1 MEKSAVASTVLPLAN
16 GPLQKT
22 HSGDFNDQQPR
33 PRRLVPGVLILA
45 LTFYLYVSAAYLRST
60 WPYQDLDDGE
70 QQQPTLESQCVQPD
84 ALFPIH
90 NNTELQRVYDYI
102 STDSFRAASIDRLS
116 GAVKVKS
123 VSFDDLGA
131 IGEDTRWDAFYD
143 FSAYLQATFP
153 RIHAQLDVEKVNTH
167 GLLYT
172 WTGSDASLKPTLLM
186 AHQDTVPVPAETI
199 DAWTHPPWSGH
210 YDGKYIWG
218 RGASDCKNQLI
229 ATLETVEL
237 LLEAKF
243 QPKRTVLLSFGFD
256 EECSGRQGAAKLSA
270 AIEARYGKDG
280 IAVIVDEGSGFEQT
294 WGTIFA
300 KPGTAEKGYTDVDI
314 TIRMPGGHSS
324 VPADHTSIGVI
335 SDLITRIEAE
345 QYRTHLETDNPYFTQ
360 LQCGAAHS
368 PDFPSKLKD
377 LLAQRRRAPV
387 SCRARPDHLAVEAAK
402 QGPEIKYLM
411 QTSQAV
417 DVISGGVK
425 INALPERVTVKVNH
439 RINVGDTAQLVY
451 DRLTKLS
458 SAVANKF
465 NLTLHAFEDDPQE
478 APSSITLTSSRNAL
492 PVAPVTPVDE
502 KPFEVLA
509 GTIRALY
516 GEEVVV
522 TPGIMTGNTDTRY
535 YWDLTRHIFRFGPGY
550 DPSDAPG
557 MGSIH
562 TVNEKVSVLQHVN
575 AVKWFTLFVLN
586 MDQAEL

>member
-1 MEKSAVASTVLPLAN
+1 MEKSAASTVLPLAN
-16 GPLQKT
+16 GPLQKIR
-22 HSGDFNDQQPR
+22 NDDNNGQPAR
-33 PRRLVPGVLILA
+33 PRRLVPGALILA
-45 LTFYLYVSAAYLRST
+45 LTFYLYISVAFMRTS
-60 WPYQDLDDGE
+60 WPYQGLDDG
-70 QQQPTLESQCVQPD
+70 QQQPTFKSHCVQPD
-84 ALFPIH
+84 ALFPSQ
-90 NNTELQRVYDYI
+90 NNTELQRVYDYL
-102 STDSFRAASIDRLS
+102 STDSFRTASIDRLS

-131 IGEDTRWDAFYD
+131 VGEDPRWDAFYD
-143 FSAYLQATFP
+143 FSAYLKATFP
-153 RIHAQLDVEKVNTH
+153 LIHAQLDVEKVNTH

-172 WTGSDASLKPTLLM
+172 WTGSDSSLRPTLLM

-243 QPKRTVLLSFGFD
+243 QPKRTLLLSFGFD
-256 EECSGRQGAAKLSA
+256 EECSGRQGAAQLSS

-294 WGTIFA
+294 WGTTFA

-345 QYRTHLETDNPYFTQ
+345 QYRTHLESENPYFTQ

-368 PDFPSKLKD
+368 PDFPAKLKD

-417 DVISGGVK
+417 DVIAGGVK
-425 INALPERVTVKVNH
+425 INALPESVTVKVNH

-451 DRLTKLS
+451 GRLTKLAG
-458 SAVANKF
+458 AVADKF
-465 NLTLHAFEDDPQE
+465 NLTLHAFDGGKSE
-478 APSSITLTSSRNAL
+478 APSSITLAASRNAI

-550 DPSDAPG
+550 DPDDEAG
-557 MGSIH
+557 IGSIH

-586 MDQAEL
+586 MDEAEL